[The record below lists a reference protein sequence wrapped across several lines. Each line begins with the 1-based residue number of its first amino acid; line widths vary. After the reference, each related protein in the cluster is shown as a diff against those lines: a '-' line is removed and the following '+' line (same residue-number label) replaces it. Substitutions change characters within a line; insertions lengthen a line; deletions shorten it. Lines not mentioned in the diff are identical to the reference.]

1 MPCAGRQE
9 SGDGTV
15 KDDGDKRYTLKLGLE
30 TRMFIEDEHT
40 RLRKELLRRT
50 GELVTVTYRETV
62 QTLIAELEH
71 YRRDCS
77 CLEDARP
84 LESLEPEKG
93 D

>member
-1 MPCAGRQE
+1 MPYAGRQDT
-9 SGDGTV
+9 GDGTV

-30 TRMFIEDEHT
+30 TRMYIEDEHT

-62 QTLIAELEH
+62 QALIEELEH
-71 YRRDCS
+71 YREKCT

-84 LESLEPEKG
+84 MECLVSEKV